1 MHHFV
6 HLPSSC
12 GLYSEPSRVFAI
24 LPLRILCREASIG
37 PYAGGAFRAREK
49 GVAMD
54 PETIYVLAAYATV
67 GAFILE
73 VIRLLRRPCRW
84 VNAQRM
90 ARKEARRTAPEK
102 N

>member
-1 MHHFV
+1 
-6 HLPSSC
+6 
-12 GLYSEPSRVFAI
+12 
-24 LPLRILCREASIG
+24 
-37 PYAGGAFRAREK
+37 
-49 GVAMD
+49 MD

-73 VIRLLRRPCRW
+73 VFMLLCRLCRW

-90 ARKEARRTAPEK
+90 ARKEAHKTAPEK

>member
-1 MHHFV
+1 
-6 HLPSSC
+6 
-12 GLYSEPSRVFAI
+12 
-24 LPLRILCREASIG
+24 
-37 PYAGGAFRAREK
+37 
-49 GVAMD
+49 MD

-73 VIRLLRRPCRW
+73 VIRLLRQLCRL

>member
-1 MHHFV
+1 M
-6 HLPSSC
+6 HLPSSY

-24 LPLRILCREASIG
+24 LPLRILCRVASIG
-37 PYAGGAFRAREK
+37 PYAGGAFQAQEK
-49 GVAMD
+49 GVAMN

-67 GAFILE
+67 GAFIFE
-73 VIRLLRRPCRW
+73 VLRLLYRFCRW

-90 ARKEARRTAPEK
+90 ARKEARKTAPEK

>member
-1 MHHFV
+1 M
-6 HLPSSC
+6 
-12 GLYSEPSRVFAI
+12 FAI
-24 LPLRILCREASIG
+24 LPLRILCRKAGIG

-73 VIRLLRRPCRW
+73 IIRLLHRLCRW

>member
-1 MHHFV
+1 
-6 HLPSSC
+6 
-12 GLYSEPSRVFAI
+12 
-24 LPLRILCREASIG
+24 
-37 PYAGGAFRAREK
+37 
-49 GVAMD
+49 MD

-73 VIRLLRRPCRW
+73 VFRLLCQLCRW

-90 ARKEARRTAPEK
+90 AREEARKTVPEK